1 MGFLGNL
8 IAVRIVRAYK
18 NIKFL
23 ATIHMEPSVS
33 ITQANNGEE
42 RKQLLP

>member
-8 IAVRIVRAYK
+8 IAVEIVRAYE
-18 NIKFL
+18 NMKFL
-23 ATIHMEPSVS
+23 ATIHMELRVS
-33 ITQANNGEE
+33 ITEANNGKE